1 MHSFIELPRMD
12 SQGKTLL
19 SIYVNTA
26 DIIAMQSETNSAFTR
41 VDIRQFGSEG
51 GSGVIRTYAPIASL
65 LDILGMLADNPGVR
79 SWSAL
84 TKAEW
89 TGPCA
94 GLSGDHPVT
103 RRRLG
108 VGAALALLLVA
119 GYVALA
125 LWADERDQRFFMA
138 SEPRNWL
145 G

>member
-89 TGPCA
+89 KGP
-94 GLSGDHPVT
+94 
-103 RRRLG
+103 
-108 VGAALALLLVA
+108 ALA
-119 GYVALA
+119 YLA
-125 LWADERDQRFFMA
+125 TIQ
-138 SEPRNWL
+138 
-145 G
+145 